1 MYNKSFHIAFS
12 ELGKNKSIKEV
23 KQRLCGELN
32 VKSRVADSAINE
44 AKTKLSAQR
53 ELLKTKKKDLIYELK
68 KLKSELKKK
77 KKRTIRI
84 LEIEIQTGAPS
95 KSIVVEN
102 KTHRKRICLL
112 KDKINR
118 VTSSPA

>member
-1 MYNKSFHIAFS
+1 M
-12 ELGKNKSIKEV
+12 GKNKSIKEV

-68 KLKSELKKK
+68 KLKSELKKEEK
-77 KKRTIRI
+77 NYKNFRNRNTNWSK
-84 LEIEIQTGAPS
+84 PS
-95 KSIVVEN
+95 KGIVVEN

-112 KDKINR
+112 KDKIKDK
-118 VTSSPA
+118 